1 MIFLYL
7 KFFQSLYVKPEF
19 RKLGLSKILIDKL
32 RSHGSDNFLIITS
45 ECHEVAIKI
54 YKRMGF
60 EFVKTYDDPCL
71 FGLINHSTFLF
82 SACKNN

>member
-7 KFFQSLYVKPEF
+7 KSFQSLYVKPEF

-60 EFVKTYDDPCL
+60 EFVKTFKDPCL
-71 FGLINHSTFLF
+71 FGLITHTIFVF
-82 SACKNN
+82 SHFKNN

>member
-1 MIFLYL
+1 M
-7 KFFQSLYVKPEF
+7 KPEF
-19 RKLGLSKILIDKL
+19 RKLGLSKLLLDEIRSQVNEKNNFVIL
-32 RSHGSDNFLIITS
+32 TS
-45 ECHEVAIKI
+45 ECHEVAMKI